1 MEENKPNLNDIVSNF
16 LSNDQIKLLKDFVS
30 YLKQS
35 DFCIVK
41 DKNGEKKIYREDGNG
56 LVLTNGDNII
66 YSFDTSLYFA
76 HNNQVFE
83 EKYGL
88 KSDDDYQRVYAEL
101 VDKYQITKPF
111 KLNNFTRSLIK
122 MFNQYKFLTK
132 KQISALNNMK

>member
-1 MEENKPNLNDIVSNF
+1 MEENKPNLNNIDNL

-76 HNNQVFE
+76 HENQVFE

-101 VDKYQITKPF
+101 VDKYQITKAF

-122 MFNQYKFLTK
+122 MFNEYKFLTK
-132 KQISALNNMK
+132 KQISALNNMR